1 VWGRSQRNTTVT
13 VHSGDGYEALA
24 RHLHEVG
31 AQATQTRHGFPSSLF
46 SMDEARRVIERLER
60 IDALDRASASPADM
74 LAELRGLLH
83 DAEAWV
89 RVEGGDAA
97 DDAVIRLREALARDA
112 VPA

>member
-1 VWGRSQRNTTVT
+1 MIQTARAHRRARPSD
-13 VHSGDGYEALA
+13 GD
-24 RHLHEVG
+24 
-31 AQATQTRHGFPSSLF
+31 
-46 SMDEARRVIERLER
+46 
-60 IDALDRASASPADM
+60 PAEL

-97 DDAVIRLREALARDA
+97 DEAVVRLREALARDA